1 MDNPEARELSPD
13 LVVNR
18 TGHTYGLRSRIDV
31 PPDAPV
37 TVVSG
42 IGSDTQAPRREDD
55 EEVDEQDDIF
65 YDTITEDGDTDSLH
79 PDHGSH
85 SEEQGAMRNG
95 GLLSMGQPRPQP
107 SREYAWE
114 GRDGPGREYDLFY
127 SPLSAGG
134 GLAFNGRQERRTPC
148 PRQETAP
155 SDVLMTS
162 EEWETYVRLHQK
174 LQTSNPDG
182 LAAAPLPD
190 ETLIR
195 ANPMPL
201 LDGGERSGRPG
212 RPRSRFLR
220 DAAPR
225 ELPGRNA
232 NGAGGRF
239 SHIYIIYN
247 ISYIIYLI

>member
-1 MDNPEARELSPD
+1 
-13 LVVNR
+13 
-18 TGHTYGLRSRIDV
+18 
-31 PPDAPV
+31 
-37 TVVSG
+37 
-42 IGSDTQAPRREDD
+42 
-55 EEVDEQDDIF
+55 
-65 YDTITEDGDTDSLH
+65 
-79 PDHGSH
+79 
-85 SEEQGAMRNG
+85 MRNG
-95 GLLSMGQPRPQP
+95 GLLSMGHPRPQP

-134 GLAFNGRQERRTPC
+134 GLTFNGRQERHAPC
-148 PRQETAP
+148 PRRETAP

-174 LQTSNPDG
+174 LQASDPEG

-239 SHIYIIYN
+239 SHRIFSTGPHNKTRGHRQKLKIPSIFHKAAQ
-247 ISYIIYLI
+247 SLFLR